1 MMEKRR
7 KFDVFAVHSSLEAPG
22 VPVPLSALVGA
33 LSNAAGESQDMHPV
47 KWAWICRYI
56 SQENWE
62 QQYCLRLDAGQP
74 KPGDIAMVEVEKLGH
89 HHYLETDKARR
100 LRLYKGDKLICAFG
114 NRYATE
120 AYEGRA
126 LDPNKNKLHLLSG
139 SGMIGTVISRHRDI
153 VRPTGLSF
161 LGYLTDNAG
170 TRINMRDL
178 PHFQPADK
186 TTPKNVIVVA
196 GTGMS
201 TGKTTVMRRVLH
213 GLAARGVRVAGCK
226 LTGTA
231 SPRDLLEMRATGALF
246 TTDFSDYGFPS
257 TYGVDMH
264 ELIGLF
270 DRMTDACSRKGA
282 DIIVMEVA
290 DGLLQR
296 ETRMILKNDLL
307 RHRICGVLVAST
319 CSGSALYAT
328 ESLQK
333 SGLDVWAV
341 SGLIT
346 NSPLFVRE
354 FKSNSSVPVASS
366 RTGDQLTDIVMNKLE
381 LRRIEKRPLE
391 MSAKVQ

>member
-1 MMEKRR
+1 
-7 KFDVFAVHSSLEAPG
+7 
-22 VPVPLSALVGA
+22 
-33 LSNAAGESQDMHPV
+33 
-47 KWAWICRYI
+47 
-56 SQENWE
+56 
-62 QQYCLRLDAGQP
+62 
-74 KPGDIAMVEVEKLGH
+74 
-89 HHYLETDKARR
+89 
-100 LRLYKGDKLICAFG
+100 
-114 NRYATE
+114 
-120 AYEGRA
+120 
-126 LDPNKNKLHLLSG
+126 
-139 SGMIGTVISRHRDI
+139 
-153 VRPTGLSF
+153 
-161 LGYLTDNAG
+161 
-170 TRINMRDL
+170 
-178 PHFQPADK
+178 
-186 TTPKNVIVVA
+186 
-196 GTGMS
+196 
-201 TGKTTVMRRVLH
+201 
-213 GLAARGVRVAGCK
+213 
-226 LTGTA
+226 
-231 SPRDLLEMRATGALF
+231 MRATGALF

-296 ETRMILKNDLL
+296 ETGMILKNDLL

-333 SGLDVWAV
+333 TGQDVWAV

-366 RTGDQLTDIVMNKLE
+366 RAGDQLTDIIMNKLE